1 MTVTVRDA
9 GSDEWRLLRALRLA
23 ALADA
28 PGAFGSTL
36 RREAAFSD
44 DQWVPWLEALHWF
57 VAEEDGRAVGLV
69 AAAGEDRRH
78 PGCRQVLSMWV
89 APTARRHGVGRALL
103 GVVGTWAL
111 EGGARALTLGVAEGN
126 EGARR
131 FYERLGFRPTGVREA
146 MHRDPDR
153 YLDEYRLA
161 L

>member
-1 MTVTVRDA
+1 MTVRGA

-36 RREAAFSD
+36 HREAAFSD

-57 VAEEDGRAVGLV
+57 VAEEDGQALGLV
-69 AAAGEDRRH
+69 AATGEDWRH

-89 APTARRHGVGRALL
+89 APTARRRGVGAALL
-103 GVVGTWAL
+103 GAVGTWAV

-131 FYERLGFRPTGVREA
+131 FYERLGFRPTGAREA

-153 YLDEYRLA
+153 YLDEYQLA